1 MSIKNYIY
9 RAVYSINGSK
19 NKSIVSKELENHIA
33 DRIEYFTDMGYD
45 RDTAEQMA
53 LERMG
58 DPEKISLELSK
69 VHNQN
74 NIYIYVVMAII
85 FSLNLWF
92 GFVCLFASES
102 CFSLPAI
109 IFEYSF
115 TILVLTFLLYSL
127 KKLNSVIPLLLSGAY
142 AFSIIFKAFF
152 SVSEFISG
160 KISSGI
166 VFSLV
171 YILSGKY
178 NSFKIISQQLADLK
192 ISGWLVGLS
201 VVFYIFIFVL
211 CFTASYYV
219 NKLEHK
225 SYTLKQK
232 HRKSRLKYVCLALL
246 TVTLVFGIAIAS
258 QIGYEGSK
266 NNDTVTIFESD
277 EKCDFHTLKAD
288 SYSQYEAS
296 YDWSAY
302 LTMYS
307 NDYYAKYLESSREIK
322 DFGSDYYKEY
332 AESHYTLKDFDNNIK
347 YKINGNYIYYS
358 PKKKYVYV
366 ISTPVAETEYDETQW
381 IETNE
386 QIEYSLPIE
395 QNNYPVNINHI
406 IITNN

>member
-9 RAVYSINGSK
+9 RAVYSINGNK

-58 DPEKISLELSK
+58 DPEKISLELAK

-74 NIYIYVVMAII
+74 NIIIYVVMAII

-92 GFVCLFASES
+92 GFACLFASES

-115 TILVLTFLLYSL
+115 TILVLAFLLYSL

-166 VFSLV
+166 VFSFV
-171 YILSGKY
+171 YILSGNY

-192 ISGWLVGLS
+192 ISGRLVGLS

-211 CFTASYYV
+211 CFTVYYYV
-219 NKLEHK
+219 NKLERK

-258 QIGYEGSK
+258 QIGYEGSE

-277 EKCDFHTLKAD
+277 EKRDFHTLKAD

-302 LTMYS
+302 LKMYNS
-307 NDYYAKYLESSREIK
+307 VNDYYA
-322 DFGSDYYKEY
+322 EY
-332 AESHYTLKDFDNNIK
+332 AESRYTLKDFDNNIK
-347 YKINGNYIYYS
+347 YKINENYIYHS
-358 PKKKYVYV
+358 PKKKYVYI